1 MKCKFY
7 YRCQAVAVDW
17 GWEHP
22 SGAINTISRQN
33 MANLANQ
40 TLVGKPWLLL
50 WPYLQLTL
58 LLKIQ
63 TYLAI
68 DPGILGSWPYIGC
81 LTQTYTWCKLSFS
94 QYTLSSGGDCI
105 WLSTIYDCQQ
115 AGVILLNMMKWRAYQ
130 SETKRPTAQAQAM

>member
-17 GWEHP
+17 VWEHP
-22 SGAINTISRQN
+22 SGAINTISRQK

-50 WPYLQLTL
+50 WPYLQFDFVTEDP
-58 LLKIQ
+58 
-63 TYLAI
+63 
-68 DPGILGSWPYIGC
+68 DPGTLGHWPYIGC

-115 AGVILLNMMKWRAYQ
+115 AGVILLYAVKWRAYQ
-130 SETKRPTAQAQAM
+130 SETKGPTAQAQAM